1 MSGGQP
7 PILGQK
13 MSNRDVEDGGTL
25 PAPPQRPA
33 RRTASKIVLRL
44 LMLLIAAIIVAVSS
58 LWLQSKR
65 PLRLP
70 PPTGPFAVGRLRYE
84 LAEPLSVDPTAPDA
98 HRGRRLVLWIW
109 YPAEAGS
116 GRPAAYVPEPLRSPM
131 RARNGAITNIVIRDN
146 DLVRVQARTGA
157 KVAGNGRTYP
167 VLLFKSGL
175 GALALDYTT
184 LAESLASQGYVVVGS
199 DAPHSSVLTAY
210 ADGSTVGRTSLGHPP
225 ADQPSAF
232 EPLVRLWAADTRY
245 ELDALARLDAQP
257 AGFLA
262 HRLDLSRV
270 GVLGHSFG
278 GATAAEF
285 CREEPRCKAAADI
298 DGRLFGPVARQG
310 LAKPFL
316 FLMSDHSR
324 ERDPDAGLVMAQF
337 RAFWSKLP
345 ASKRLT
351 TIRGTRHFNF
361 SDNAL
366 RWNRWIGRLA
376 GAVGPL
382 DRRRALAI
390 SARELDA
397 FFSAA
402 FRLRR
407 RPSGPEDPA
416 IVHDWKFP
424 QG

>member
-1 MSGGQP
+1 
-7 PILGQK
+7 
-13 MSNRDVEDGGTL
+13 MSNREVEDGGTFR
-25 PAPPQRPA
+25 APRPRPT
-33 RRTASKIVLRL
+33 RRAWLKIALRL
-44 LMLLIAAIIVAVSS
+44 LMLLIAAIAVAVAW
-58 LWLQSKR
+58 LWLQSKSQ
-65 PLRLP
+65 LQLP

-84 LAEPLSVDPTAPDA
+84 LAEPLAIDPTAPDA

-116 GRPAAYVPEPLRSPM
+116 GRPAPYVPEPLRSPM
-131 RARNGAITNIVIRDN
+131 RARNGAITNLIIRDS
-146 DLVRVQARTGA
+146 DLVRARARTGA
-157 KVAGNGRTYP
+157 KVAGVGRTYP

-210 ADGSTVGRTSLGHPP
+210 ADGSAVGRTSLGHPP
-225 ADQPSAF
+225 ADRAAAF

-245 ELDALARLDAQP
+245 ELDALTRLDARP
-257 AGFLA
+257 TGFLA
-262 HRLDLSRV
+262 HRLDLTRV
-270 GVLGHSFG
+270 GVFGHSFG

-285 CREEPRCKAAADI
+285 CREDPRCKAAADI
-298 DGRLFGPVARQG
+298 DGRLFGPVAGQG
-310 LAKPFL
+310 LAKPFF
-316 FLMSDHSR
+316 FLMSDHRR
-324 ERDPDAGLVMAQF
+324 ERDPDARLIMAQF
-337 RAFWSKLP
+337 RAFWSKPP

-351 TIRGTRHFNF
+351 TIDGTRHFNF

-382 DRRRALAI
+382 DRRRALTI
-390 SARELDA
+390 SARQLDT
-397 FFSAA
+397 FFSSAL
-402 FRLRR
+402 RLPHK
-407 RPSGPEDPA
+407 PSGPEDPA

-424 QG
+424 QN